1 MIIFFSIVFPGM
13 LFSVFSGLI
22 IGWLERKISAKIQHR
37 IGPPWYQNILDIF
50 KLLGKETIIPGDS
63 NAAMYILAPVVSF
76 SSIIAFSTITGSAV
90 FLGIDLAGD
99 IILLIYLLAM
109 GSASIFLGAAASGN
123 IYASI
128 GGGRE
133 LKMLLADEI
142 VFIMVILV
150 PVIKSGFQF
159 RLTSIMQQSPLLS
172 VSGTIAFI
180 VGILCIQAKIALQ
193 PFDLPEAETELAG
206 GVEIE
211 YSGVLLGLWK
221 LSKGVQI
228 FGIPLLLSSLFFGVP
243 DGFSPIRYLWAAG
256 FYLVTIVI
264 LILIK
269 NVNPRI
275 TIDAMLKFF
284 WRILTPIMLFTV
296 ILALL
301 GG

>member
-1 MIIFFSIVFPGM
+1 MIIFYSIIFPGM
-13 LFSVFSGLI
+13 IFSVFSGLV
-22 IGWLERKISAKIQHR
+22 IGWLERKVSARVQHR
-37 IGPPWYQNILDIF
+37 IGPPWYQNFLDIF
-50 KLLGKETIIPGDS
+50 KLMGKETIVPVYANPI
-63 NAAMYILAPVVSF
+63 MYVLSPVISF
-76 SSIIAFSTITGSAV
+76 SAIVAFSTIAGSAV
-90 FLGIDLAGD
+90 FLGINLGGD

-109 GSASIFLGAAASGN
+109 VSAAIFLGAAASGN
-123 IYASI
+123 IYASM
-128 GGGRE
+128 GSGRE

-142 VFIMVILV
+142 VFIMIILI
-150 PVIKSGFQF
+150 PIIKSGFQF
-159 RLTSIMQQSPLLS
+159 RLTSLFEQVPIASA
-172 VSGTIAFI
+172 SGIIGYI
-180 VGILCIQAKIALQ
+180 VGIFCIQAKIALQ

-228 FGIPLLLSSLFFGVP
+228 FGIPLLLSSLFFGIP
-243 DGFSPIRYLWAAG
+243 NGFSPVRYLWAAG
-256 FYLVTIVI
+256 FYLVTVVI

-269 NVNPRI
+269 NVNPRV

-284 WRILTPIMLFTV
+284 WRILTPIALFAV